1 MVVLRKNYVNLN
13 KKVDINFILLFFLK
27 MDVFFFFLMKIVDV
41 LYGDNLC

>member
-1 MVVLRKNYVNLN
+1 MVVLRKIYVNLN